1 MFGYGLLLAPNRI
14 AVMAVEALGENRPV
28 YLLVMTATIV
38 PAANAGVKRSDPRL
52 RLEDYKQALRYWLNY
67 AHPAADRILVLEN
80 SGADLLPLEAIAR
93 DENPRNKPVEI
104 LSVPGNEIPEYSNYG
119 YTEMQL
125 LDDGL
130 AQSRLRRETTH
141 MIKVTGRLTFPALG
155 KALDMIANRSSAPL
169 ELMVECRKLGFPRRG
184 FDASVQ
190 LFACSHNFYDRVLR
204 NAKAEMN
211 ATDVRLLEHLIF
223 RKVIPFQG
231 QPGIYLRF
239 PCNIEPVGF
248 SGFKSR
254 SYNSPKAAISSSIRA
269 MLRVLAPNYWF

>member
-1 MFGYGLLLAPNRI
+1 M
-14 AVMAVEALGENRPV
+14 VLGAAGESRPL

-38 PAANAGVKRSDPRL
+38 PAANAGVKRSDPAL
-52 RLEDYKQALRYWLNY
+52 RLKDYKQALQYWLQY
-67 AHPAADRILVLEN
+67 PHPTADRILFLEN
-80 SGADLLPLEAIAR
+80 SGADLSPLEAIAR
-93 DENPRNKPVEI
+93 NENPHNKLVEF
-104 LSVPGNEIPEYSNYG
+104 LSLPGNEIPAHSNYG

-130 AQSRLRRETTH
+130 AQSQLRQETTH

-155 KALDMIANRSSAPL
+155 KALDLIERRSNVPL

-190 LFACSHNFYDRVLR
+190 LFVCSHGFYDRVLR

-211 ATDVRLLEHLIF
+211 STDVRLLEHLIF

-239 PCNIEPVGF
+239 PCNIDPVGF

-254 SYNSPKAAISSSIRA
+254 SYNSPKTAISRSIRA
-269 MLRVLAPNYWF
+269 ALRVFAPNYWF

>member
-1 MFGYGLLLAPNRI
+1 
-14 AVMAVEALGENRPV
+14 MASGSNQPSF
-28 YLLVMTATIV
+28 LLVMTATIV
-38 PAANAGVKRSDPRL
+38 PAANAGVKRSDPQL
-52 RLEDYKQALRYWLNY
+52 RLEDYKRALRYWLQY
-67 AHPAADRILVLEN
+67 PHPAADRILFLEN
-80 SGADLLPLEAIAR
+80 SGADLSALKAIASN
-93 DENPRNKPVEI
+93 ENPRSKPVEF
-104 LSVPGNEIPEYSNYG
+104 LSLPGNEIPAYSNYG

-130 AQSRLRRETTH
+130 AQSQLRRETTH

-155 KALDMIANRSSAPL
+155 KALDITQARAKAPL

-190 LFACSHNFYDRVLR
+190 LFVCSHDFYDRVLR
-204 NAKAEMN
+204 NAKSDMN
-211 ATDVRLLEHLIF
+211 STDVRLLEHLIF

-254 SYNSPKAAISSSIRA
+254 SYNSPKAAISRSIRA
-269 MLRVLAPNYWF
+269 ALRVLAPNFWF